1 MKDWNNNITLVD
13 NEVVLADCG
22 VKGKIQSLN
31 FDFNFVLSRVTTYNV
46 CNKKSLPVLTI
57 YLPSHL
63 GMMMDS
69 VPHCHIASGLN
80 VDAGVN

>member
-1 MKDWNNNITLVD
+1 MKEWNNTLVD
-13 NEVVLADCG
+13 IEVVLTDCG

-31 FDFNFVLSRVTTYNV
+31 SDFNFILAQVTTYNV
-46 CNKKSLPVLTI
+46 CNGKLLPVLTI

-63 GMMMDS
+63 GVMMDS

-80 VDAGVN
+80 VGSGVN

>member
-1 MKDWNNNITLVD
+1 MKEWNNTLVD
-13 NEVVLADCG
+13 IEVVLTDCG

-31 FDFNFVLSRVTTYNV
+31 SDFNFILAQVTTYNV
-46 CNKKSLPVLTI
+46 CNGKLFPVLTI

-63 GMMMDS
+63 GVMMDS

-80 VDAGVN
+80 VGSGVN